1 MEKEAKSEENIAL
14 AKIDLGYI
22 YDRSLAIALKRY
34 ENEAQ
39 RLLRLEQGKSG
50 PRDEQSVITSS
61 DVQPGASSSSKPEDT
76 QLTVEQSKEVFT
88 KGRGRP
94 QNVLKISDEELAFLF

>member
-1 MEKEAKSEENIAL
+1 MFMIDHSLMYYSKNEN
-14 AKIDLGYI
+14 
-22 YDRSLAIALKRY
+22 

-50 PRDEQSVITSS
+50 SRDEQSVITSS

-76 QLTVEQSKEVFT
+76 QLTVEEAKEVFT
-88 KGRGRP
+88 RGRGRP
-94 QNVLKISDEELAFLF
+94 KNLLNITDEELAVFLYNKL